1 MKLFNKKNRKK
12 ETQSVNKG
20 YETWD
25 KEQLVDYLLANGSFD
40 DVGRVLEHIKNVMIL
55 QNDIS
60 RPTYIIEVDANLTKE
75 NIGVIA
81 SSLRTAGVSAVLV
94 PVKVLNV
101 VAQVTPDSLG
111 VENGGLYNDVMKHAQ
126 NASVAAETLEREMS
140 KEE

>member
-25 KEQLVDYLLANGSFD
+25 KEQLVDYLLANGSFN

-60 RPTYIIEVDANLTKE
+60 RPTYIIEVDTNLTKE

-81 SSLRTAGVSAVLV
+81 SSLRTVGVSAVLV

>member
-25 KEQLVDYLLANGSFD
+25 KEQLVDYLLTNGSFD

>member
-25 KEQLVDYLLANGSFD
+25 KEQLVDYLLANGSFN

-81 SSLRTAGVSAVLV
+81 SSLRTVGISAVLV

>member
-140 KEE
+140 KE

>member
-25 KEQLVDYLLANGSFD
+25 KEQLVDYLLTNGSFD

-81 SSLRTAGVSAVLV
+81 SSLRTVGVSAVLV

>member
-1 MKLFNKKNRKK
+1 MKLFNKKNHKK

-25 KEQLVDYLLANGSFD
+25 KEQLVDYLLTNGSFD

>member
-25 KEQLVDYLLANGSFD
+25 KEQLVDYLLTNGSFD

-75 NIGVIA
+75 DIGVIA

-94 PVKVLNV
+94 PVKALNV
-101 VAQVTPDSLG
+101 VAQVTSDSLG

>member
-25 KEQLVDYLLANGSFD
+25 KEQLVDYLLTNGSFD

-60 RPTYIIEVDANLTKE
+60 RPTYIIEVDATLTKE

>member
-25 KEQLVDYLLANGSFD
+25 KEQLVDYLLANGSFN